1 MLKVRIL
8 LHLTGIALITACQP
22 PAPPSESTH
31 ESTHESTKEPASK
44 TAIKARRDLM
54 HQWGKAHDVIK
65 NMHKQPDTFN
75 AALLTEKVAMIND
88 SKSQMWLYFND
99 DTKDNRVNRLVSQ
112 NRTDFQA
119 QSDEFDALI
128 ESLYQASK
136 HAKNINDVKPTLDK
150 IHASCKNCHKTY
162 KKL

>member
-8 LHLTGIALITACQP
+8 LYLTGIALITACQP

-31 ESTHESTKEPASK
+31 KSTHEPASK

-54 HQWGKAHDVIK
+54 HRWSKAHDVIK

-99 DTKDNRVNRLVSQ
+99 DTKGNRVNRLVSQ

-136 HAKNINDVKPTLDK
+136 HAKHIDDVQSAFNEVKS
-150 IHASCKNCHKTY
+150 SCNNCHKIY